1 MGRFITN
8 IVQLKAYTQ
17 LNLLDSNLKVQPM
30 LSTLQKCGWF
40 LLYVSCGFYT
50 LFLFDI
56 LGDSVGFYGSYW
68 VLIVMPCFPLCMY
81 IFANFYSW
89 LHSIYSKEITKN
101 HHNSADGIQI
111 SSPPIVSNPLV
122 VELEIEVDRESSIV
136 DLYASDKNGSSN
148 TI

>member
-8 IVQLKAYTQ
+8 IVQLKAYAQ

-40 LLYVSCGFYT
+40 LLYTACCFYT

-56 LGDSVGFYGSYW
+56 LGDSVGFDKAYW
-68 VLIVMPCFPLCMY
+68 ELIVMPGFPLCIH

-89 LHSIYSKEITKN
+89 LHSIYFKKITN
-101 HHNSADGIQI
+101 HHNSTDGIQI

-122 VELEIEVDRESSIV
+122 VELEIEVDRETSII
-136 DLYASDKNGSSN
+136 DLDASDRHGSSN